1 MCVLA
6 GPGQC
11 VFCSYHS
18 AVLIGGRAI
27 DLVGFELGDGGND
40 AAIIK
45 SVCSY

>member
-1 MCVLA
+1 MLA

-11 VFCSYHS
+11 AFCSYHS

-40 AAIIK
+40 AVLIK